1 MLLRAHDIVLHG
13 NLVTLRPL
21 TEEDWD
27 VLLRWNSDPDVLYF
41 ADGADVSSYDLPT
54 VQSIYR
60 TVSQNAFCFII
71 ELGGQPIGE
80 GWLQQMNVERLLTKY
95 AGKDCRRIDLMIGEK
110 QFWGQGLGTDT
121 IRTLT
126 RFGFE
131 TEAADLIFGLV
142 DDYNQR
148 SRRAFQKVGYTID
161 AEIPQPPGG
170 KASVSYDLVISRSRN
185 GWNM

>member
-41 ADGADVSSYDLPT
+41 ADGEDVSSYDLPT

-71 ELGGQPIGE
+71 ELGGLPIGE
-80 GWLQQMNVERLLTKY
+80 GWLQQINVERLIKE
-95 AGKDCRRIDLMIGEK
+95 KRRNRVLQELESR
-110 QFWGQGLGTDT
+110 WGRKPICSSVHLVSQDS
-121 IRTLT
+121 RD
-126 RFGFE
+126 FGAYRE
-131 TEAADLIFGLV
+131 DRATCLLV
-142 DDYNQR
+142 NP
-148 SRRAFQKVGYTID
+148 KI
-161 AEIPQPPGG
+161 
-170 KASVSYDLVISRSRN
+170 
-185 GWNM
+185 

>member
-41 ADGADVSSYDLPT
+41 ADGEDVSSYDLPT

-80 GWLQQMNVERLLTKY
+80 G
-95 AGKDCRRIDLMIGEK
+95 
-110 QFWGQGLGTDT
+110 
-121 IRTLT
+121 
-126 RFGFE
+126 
-131 TEAADLIFGLV
+131 
-142 DDYNQR
+142 
-148 SRRAFQKVGYTID
+148 
-161 AEIPQPPGG
+161 
-170 KASVSYDLVISRSRN
+170 
-185 GWNM
+185 